1 MSSDRTKES
10 AKVERD
16 NVSIVIFI
24 NRSRNCHMLVSGE
37 ARYIDLLPRPSP
49 FMGTGSNFVSMVF
62 NRVDALYVCL
72 AKT

>member
-37 ARYIDLLPRPSP
+37 ARSAKAKLKLKEDFRFSLVLVYMYIYI
-49 FMGTGSNFVSMVF
+49 
-62 NRVDALYVCL
+62 YVCII
-72 AKT
+72 TSFT

>member
-24 NRSRNCHMLVSGE
+24 NRSRNCNMLVSGE

-49 FMGTGSNFVSMVF
+49 FM
-62 NRVDALYVCL
+62 
-72 AKT
+72 

>member
-16 NVSIVIFI
+16 NVSIVIFV

-49 FMGTGSNFVSMVF
+49 FM
-62 NRVDALYVCL
+62 
-72 AKT
+72 

>member
-16 NVSIVIFI
+16 NVSIVIF
-24 NRSRNCHMLVSGE
+24 RSRNCHMLVSGE

-49 FMGTGSNFVSMVF
+49 FM
-62 NRVDALYVCL
+62 
-72 AKT
+72 